1 MNRWIQKWIW
11 CRNHYYLFKIYLTF
25 SLESMCLNYVF
36 VFNRFTS
43 SFWAV
48 YFNCES
54 VLNTDSPLFIAF
66 SVQEKRWRRYSE
78 WKACLFGMSLRDC
91 VHHSMEIQPHPWRLQ
106 ETSKASGSIDEHRTQ
121 AWPMRTFHPLTPEI
135 CPGHAEPNPP
145 WNLPKPYESLS
156 SLFSRETNLK
166 ICNNMWPLMFIFTK
180 IWNISSWVWHQHRQK
195 VS

>member
-66 SVQEKRWRRYSE
+66 FQSKKNVGGDILSE
-78 WKACLFGMSLRDC
+78 RHVCLACLW
-91 VHHSMEIQPHPWRLQ
+91 EIVSTILW
-106 ETSKASGSIDEHRTQ
+106 K
-121 AWPMRTFHPLTPEI
+121 
-135 CPGHAEPNPP
+135 
-145 WNLPKPYESLS
+145 S
-156 SLFSRETNLK
+156 SLIHGDYKRLEGFWVHWRAQDPGLANENIPSFNPRDLSRACWIKSSLK
-166 ICNNMWPLMFIFTK
+166 PPQA
-180 IWNISSWVWHQHRQK
+180 IWKSEFPFL
-195 VS
+195 